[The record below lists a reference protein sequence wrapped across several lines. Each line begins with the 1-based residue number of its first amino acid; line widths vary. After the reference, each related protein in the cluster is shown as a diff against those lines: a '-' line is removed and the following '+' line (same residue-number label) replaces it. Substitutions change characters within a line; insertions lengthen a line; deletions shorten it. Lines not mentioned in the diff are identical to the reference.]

1 MRRILALSALCCLLC
16 FSLLG
21 CSNGSSASNSSSS
34 AANKIASS
42 SSNSTSRNSDAS
54 PAETEKK
61 TNSISNSNASSSS
74 KTEKKIQ
81 DISLGETVSTKEYE
95 FTLNNVEL
103 SYDVIPDNPPS
114 YYRHYPADSG
124 YVYLYVNAT
133 IYNTGKKNLSCDKIY
148 SVKAY
153 YADGY
158 TYNGFPIVEDT
169 DGNFTYANIREV
181 AQLEEKGVHNLTQC
195 PEVVDSDTD
204 SPLYIIITMSDKT
217 EYKYVVR

>member
-21 CSNGSSASNSSSS
+21 CSNGASASDSSSS
-34 AANKIASS
+34 AANKITSS
-42 SSNSTSRNSDAS
+42 SSNSTPENNDKSA
-54 PAETEKK
+54 AETEKK
-61 TNSISNSNASSSS
+61 TNSIGNSSASSS

-133 IYNTGKKNLSCDKIY
+133 IYNTGKRNLSCDKIY

-158 TYNGFPIVEDT
+158 TYNGFSIAEDT

-204 SPLYIIITMSDKT
+204 SPLYIVITMSDKT

>member
-1 MRRILALSALCCLLC
+1 MKHTVVLSALCCLLC
-16 FSLLG
+16 ISLLG
-21 CSNGSSASNSSSS
+21 CVNGSSASSSPLSTV
-34 AANKIASS
+34 NKTTSS
-42 SSNSTSRNSDAS
+42 SSNEAPDSS
-54 PAETEKK
+54 
-61 TNSISNSNASSSS
+61 NSISS
-74 KTEKKIQ
+74 KAEKKIQ
-81 DISLGETVSTKEYE
+81 DISLGETISTKEYE

-124 YVYLYVNAT
+124 YGYLYVNAT
-133 IYNTGKKNLSCDKIY
+133 IYNTSKKDLSCDKIY

-158 TYNGFPIVEDT
+158 TYNGFPIAEDT
-169 DGNFTYANIREV
+169 DGDFTYANIREV

-204 SPLYIIITMSDKT
+204 SPLYIVITMSDKT